1 MRESYTTRLVER
13 ADVLAVEE
21 VVVGELED
29 EVDEQAAPDH
39 HVVEHR
45 PVRRVQRDLGAI
57 QWTFRIFWDN
67 FTYSTSSTHLLCW
80 DAGFSPGFQASG
92 F

>member
-45 PVRRVQRDLGAI
+45 PVRRVQRDLDCSSIDSLHFGCKFGTRSGT
-57 QWTFRIFWDN
+57 TFVCARARRVQ
-67 FTYSTSSTHLLCW
+67 T
-80 DAGFSPGFQASG
+80 
-92 F
+92 